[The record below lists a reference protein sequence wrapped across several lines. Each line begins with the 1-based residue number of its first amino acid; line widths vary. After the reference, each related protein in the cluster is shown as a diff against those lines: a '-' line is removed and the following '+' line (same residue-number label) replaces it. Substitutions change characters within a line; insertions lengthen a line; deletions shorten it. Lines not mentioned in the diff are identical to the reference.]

1 MDLILIVGMP
11 ASGKSTFARSCGAHF
26 GYPVLEKDEFKEVLF
41 DTIGFTNYGQ
51 KRIMDFAATRV
62 MLHAADTL
70 LAAGNSCIL
79 INNFRDDNKEEVCA
93 LIEKYGC
100 ACVTV
105 FFGGDCDVFYRR
117 YVERDNAHARHL
129 GHILQDRYPPLPGDS
144 LDYEMTR
151 EEFAE
156 KFEKLGMT
164 SFTAPGG
171 RIDVDATYPETIDV
185 KALIEDIE
193 AQLVEQ
199 AK

>member
-1 MDLILIVGMP
+1 MIWMLYSSLVGVAVVSAYIPAIEETHQAYAAYHQYMDY
-11 ASGKSTFARSCGAHF
+11 T
-26 GYPVLEKDEFKEVLF
+26 LEDMV
-41 DTIGFTNYGQ
+41 N
-51 KRIMDFAATRV
+51 AATAGEIDYGEVSQAVREYETKLDSLA
-62 MLHAADTL
+62 MGSYLCL
-70 LAAGNSCIL
+70 LASLVVFQVVFGL
-79 INNFRDDNKEEVCA
+79 IANC
-93 LIEKYGC
+93 L
-100 ACVTV
+100 
-105 FFGGDCDVFYRR
+105 YRR

-185 KALIEDIE
+185 KLLIEDIE
-193 AQLVEQ
+193 HQLAAQ

>member
-1 MDLILIVGMP
+1 MNLILIVGMP

-26 GYPVLEKDEFKEVLF
+26 GYPVLEKDNFKEVLF

-51 KRIMDFAATRV
+51 KRVMDFAATRV

-105 FFGGDCDVFYRR
+105 FFGGDRDVFSRR

-185 KALIEDIE
+185 KALIEGIE
-193 AQLVEQ
+193 NQLAAQ